1 MQMMNGRAKG
11 VAFLAI
17 GSVIGAGAALL
28 FAPQSGA
35 KTRRDLRHLG
45 KLARNRSERVLL
57 DLGHK
62 TTRMVESLSER

>member
-1 MQMMNGRAKG
+1 MYTKGMGRG
-11 VAFLAI
+11 MAFLAV

-35 KTRRDLRHLG
+35 KTRRDLLHFG
-45 KLARNRSERVLL
+45 KLARNRSERILL

-62 TTRMVESLSER
+62 TTRMVESFSER

>member
-45 KLARNRSERVLL
+45 KL
-57 DLGHK
+57 
-62 TTRMVESLSER
+62 